1 MNCCK
6 DDEVCKKVSMAGP
19 FVSSTCVKEESNS
32 STTTEEHWP
41 IGMSCNDQS
50 GCGRY
55 CHCYCHPGKGC
66 QIAWEK

>member
-1 MNCCK
+1 
-6 DDEVCKKVSMAGP
+6 MAGP